1 MNLAGQVLILSV
13 QRALRLTGLY
23 VRGLELFFHDMDLQC
38 IIRAVNAEARPK
50 DGSNLHASFSF
61 DGHQTKLERKTQ
73 RILFFFLHSTDEK
86 KVL

>member
-1 MNLAGQVLILSV
+1 
-13 QRALRLTGLY
+13 
-23 VRGLELFFHDMDLQC
+23 MDLQC

-73 RILFFFLHSTDEK
+73 RILFFFLHSADEK